1 MKNAAGDV
9 NCDVYIRQE
18 LEAANIPVT
27 EMEILRSKGEVP
39 SAIIGI
45 LDGWTFRRA
54 WYYWVAQSDRSV
66 LLFNFADPL
75 HEKYSEAVR
84 VDGHCGC
91 PAPREYLKEPWCIG
105 VNLYHVDSQEGLIA
119 LADAIRSQTASNIAC
134 TGRLS
139 SVRVQR

>member
-27 EMEILRSKGEVP
+27 EHEFLRSKGEVP

-54 WYYWVAQSDRSV
+54 WYYWIAQSDKSV
-66 LLFNFADPL
+66 LLFQYADSL
-75 HEKYSEAVR
+75 HEKHGQQVR
-84 VDGHCGC
+84 VDGHCAC
-91 PAPREYLKEPWCIG
+91 PSPREWNKEQWCIG

-119 LADAIRSQTASNIAC
+119 LADAIRTQTASNTAWS
-134 TGRLS
+134 RL
-139 SVRVQR
+139 VEGWA